1 MIERQQNLRHATKQK
16 LAANFTLSGLEI
28 RNGITIIGSPTICE
42 CGQFETAANF
52 KCPKCSGY

>member
-16 LAANFTLSGLEI
+16 LAANFTLSGVEI
-28 RNGITIIGSPTICE
+28 RNGINIMGSPTLCE
-42 CGQFETAANF
+42 CGFETVPGS